1 MSETVKKEFDVV
13 VAGGGHAGIEAS
25 LAAARMGCRVLMVT
39 MDKKAIGRMSCN
51 PAIGGTA
58 KGHLVREI
66 DALGGEM
73 GKIADATGIQ
83 FRMLNLSKGPAVW
96 SPRCQNDR
104 EWYSREAKKRVENQ
118 LGVEIKEGIVK
129 DIIVTEES
137 KTKYNPKIKGVVL
150 QNGTKITCKAFILCS
165 GTFLCGLMHTGT
177 QSTVGG
183 RYGEQSS
190 DGLTDS
196 LKKIGF
202 ISGRLK
208 TGTPPRIDKNT
219 INFSKTEEQPSDQT
233 PRPFSFQNS
242 RISNKLI
249 SMYLTYTNDETHK
262 VLRKGFDRSPLF
274 TGRIKGIGPRYC
286 PSIEDKINRFADK
299 ERHHLFL
306 EPEGYNTNVVYVNG
320 YSTSLPEDIQLEGM
334 HTVPGLENVTMLRPG
349 YAVEYD
355 YFPPHQLK
363 PSLETKLVNGLFFA
377 GQVNGTSGYE
387 EAAAQG
393 LLAGINAIQYIREE
407 EPIIPQRSEAY
418 LGVLVDD
425 LVNREIEEPYRMFT
439 SRAEHR
445 LILRQ
450 DNADRRLMETGYR
463 LGLIAQEVI
472 KRLRRKE
479 ELIQEGLNFSN
490 QLSIA
495 PKDINP
501 FFGKIGEE
509 FILENEKVAKL
520 LKRPNVKLSQFV
532 QTEVLSS
539 TAYIL
544 KLRSS
549 CDEQLYEEVI
559 EQIEIELKYE
569 GYIKRQKEEVE
580 RFERFEMLHIP
591 NDVEYGKVKSLSS
604 EGREKLT
611 KIQPVSI
618 GQASRIN
625 GVTPADISVLMV
637 YLRS

>member
-1 MSETVKKEFDVV
+1 
-13 VAGGGHAGIEAS
+13 
-25 LAAARMGCRVLMVT
+25 
-39 MDKKAIGRMSCN
+39 
-51 PAIGGTA
+51 
-58 KGHLVREI
+58 
-66 DALGGEM
+66 
-73 GKIADATGIQ
+73 
-83 FRMLNLSKGPAVW
+83 
-96 SPRCQNDR
+96 
-104 EWYSREAKKRVENQ
+104 
-118 LGVEIKEGIVK
+118 
-129 DIIVTEES
+129 
-137 KTKYNPKIKGVVL
+137 
-150 QNGTKITCKAFILCS
+150 
-165 GTFLCGLMHTGT
+165 
-177 QSTVGG
+177 
-183 RYGEQSS
+183 
-190 DGLTDS
+190 
-196 LKKIGF
+196 
-202 ISGRLK
+202 
-208 TGTPPRIDKNT
+208 
-219 INFSKTEEQPSDQT
+219 
-233 PRPFSFQNS
+233 
-242 RISNKLI
+242 
-249 SMYLTYTNDETHK
+249 

-320 YSTSLPEDIQLEGM
+320 YSTSLPEDNQLEGL

-363 PSLETKLVNGLFFA
+363 LSLETKLVNGLFFA

-407 EPIIPQRSEAY
+407 EPLIPQRSEAY

-463 LGLIAQEVI
+463 LGLISQEII
-472 KRLRRKE
+472 KRLRKKE
-479 ELIQEGLNFSN
+479 KLIQEGLNFSN

-501 FFGKIGEE
+501 LFGKIGEE
-509 FILENEKVAKL
+509 FILENEKMAKL

-539 TAYIL
+539 AAFFL
-544 KLRSS
+544 NLRSS

-559 EQIEIELKYE
+559 EQVEIELKYE

-580 RFERFEMLHIP
+580 RFERFEMLQIP
-591 NDVEYGKVKSLSS
+591 NNVEYGNVKSLSV